1 MGIETNLR
9 NPKELPQSNTY
20 TVSFAVLK
28 YTFGSP
34 GQFIEVLIHLSAFT
48 AILALLYSSIWPLL
62 FFHHLDCFW
71 GFVVRA
77 ASIMAGWTC
86 LSGSAQKLLLY
97 RYAPHYRIRACK
109 NVDQVVNMRMR
120 VRMILPQGWWF
131 TVIVALYQL
140 YLNIYIKTGCTA
152 LCCDEAPV
160 PQHYFDMTTKE
171 RQTNVEF
178 KLLSLIYFAPPNQAT
193 MACAFFCYFV
203 YFVYNKDHLEEV
215 SLQAHMARMR
225 EMRSIHGGG

>member
-48 AILALLYSSIWPLL
+48 AIIALLYSSIWPLI

-77 ASIMAGWTC
+77 ASIMAGWSC

-160 PQHYFDMTTKE
+160 PQHYFDMTSK
-171 RQTNVEF
+171 
-178 KLLSLIYFAPPNQAT
+178 AT